1 VADNGL
7 DATFYLIKNKIS
19 QADVEAVLKG
29 DDGTARG
36 VKVPEGMKLED
47 VIFSFVPPA
56 LKMPEFFSTDNSF
69 AAVNRI
75 TGINDAMRGAQF
87 KTNTTNDAVDAYQK
101 NVDIRVD
108 ERTDLIEDF
117 IGDIMHNILMLCT
130 MNWDANDVADLIP
143 DMVDAW
149 VPKLLIHVT
158 LKHVL

>member
-1 VADNGL
+1 
-7 DATFYLIKNKIS
+7 
-19 QADVEAVLKG
+19 
-29 DDGTARG
+29 
-36 VKVPEGMKLED
+36 MKLED

-69 AAVNRI
+69 AAINRI

-117 IGDIMHNILMLCT
+117 IGDIMHNIHYAVFDELGC
-130 MNWDANDVADLIP
+130 
-143 DMVDAW
+143 
-149 VPKLLIHVT
+149 
-158 LKHVL
+158 